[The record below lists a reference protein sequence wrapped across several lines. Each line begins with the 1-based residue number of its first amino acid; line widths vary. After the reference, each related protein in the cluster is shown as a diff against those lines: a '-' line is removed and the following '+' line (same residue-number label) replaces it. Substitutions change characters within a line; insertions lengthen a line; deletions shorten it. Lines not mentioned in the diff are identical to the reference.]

1 LVKASDLPQYWKG
14 ADAEFRDT
22 GLWQQET
29 AIDWVRRA
37 AEATPE
43 RTAIQGGGAK
53 ISFAGLQAQVDELAG
68 GLASL
73 ELGHGDVIAV
83 QLPNTVEFILSF
95 LAITRIGGV
104 MQTIHLPYRAAELE
118 GLLAHSGAR
127 AVICLAE
134 FKEYA
139 LAKTHAELRDKLPN
153 LEFVVA
159 FGAPVDGTMS
169 FNDFYGIDMPPPD
182 ANPSADDPKLILY
195 TSGTTSS
202 PKGIAVNAHP
212 FGSNARQAVQE
223 FGVADT
229 DIILSA
235 APFSHLYGLCAL
247 QIGLCAGVTTQLL
260 PAFSPSDFMA
270 AVQSSGAT
278 MLFTGPAHNA
288 ACRQAGLFDDADLSL
303 VRIVVCSGAACPPE
317 LAEYVDGKLPNGE
330 FLQLWGMTETQA
342 GTYNRPG
349 DSARQR
355 YETVGRATPGNKIRI
370 VAGDG
375 GEDGEGELQIR
386 GSSIFPGYY
395 NNDAANAENF
405 TDGWFHTGD
414 LARID
419 ADGYLRITGRTKDVI
434 NRGGVKFNPADVE
447 ALIDKMDAVTMC
459 AIVPMKDAVLG
470 ERACVFVQPAPDA
483 EISLE
488 AITEYLD
495 ANQVAKNKWPE
506 HLQIVD
512 AFPLTPTNKVMK
524 GRLKPDTP

>member
-1 LVKASDLPQYWKG
+1 MKRSELPPYWKG
-14 ADAEFRDT
+14 ADAVFRGT
-22 GLWQQET
+22 GLWRQET

-53 ISFAGLQAQVDELAG
+53 ISFAELQAQLDELAG

-73 ELGHGDVIAV
+73 GLGHGDVIAV

-127 AVICLAE
+127 AVICLSE
-134 FKEYA
+134 FKDYA
-139 LAKTHAELRDKLPN
+139 LAETHAQLRDKLTG
-153 LEFVVA
+153 LEFVFA
-159 FGAPVDGTMS
+159 FGAAVDGTMA
-169 FNDFYGIDMPPPD
+169 FNDLYGIDMPPPG

-223 FGVADT
+223 FGVSDT

-247 QIGLCAGVTTQLL
+247 QIGLCAGVTTHVL
-260 PAFSPSDFMA
+260 PAFSPPDFMA
-270 AVQSSGAT
+270 AVQSGGAT
-278 MLFTGPAHNA
+278 MLFTGPAHNV
-288 ACRQAGLFDDADLSL
+288 ACQKAGLFDDADLSA

-349 DSARQR
+349 ESTRRR
-355 YETVGRATPGNKIRI
+355 YETVGRATPGNEIRI
-370 VAGDG
+370 VGGDG
-375 GEDGEGELQIR
+375 GEGELQIR

-395 NNDAANAENF
+395 NNDTANAESF

-414 LARID
+414 LASID

-447 ALIDKMDAVTMC
+447 ALIGKMDAVNMC

-470 ERACVFVQPAPDA
+470 ERACVFVQPAPNA
-483 EISLE
+483 AVSLE
-488 AITEYLD
+488 AITEFLD

-506 HLQIVD
+506 HLQLVD

-524 GRLKPDTP
+524 GRLKPDAP

>member
-1 LVKASDLPQYWKG
+1 MPVKSSDLPSYWND
-14 ADAEFRDT
+14 ADIAFREA
-22 GLWQQET
+22 GLWRQET

-43 RTAIQGGGAK
+43 RIAIQGGGAK
-53 ISFAGLQAQVDELAG
+53 ISFAQLQAQLDELAG
-68 GLASL
+68 GLSSL
-73 ELGHGDVIAV
+73 GLGHGDVIAV
-83 QLPNTVEFILSF
+83 QLPNTVEFILAF
-95 LAITRIGGV
+95 LAITRIGGI
-104 MQTIHLPYRAAELE
+104 MQTIHMPYRAAELE
-118 GLLAHSGAR
+118 GLLVHSGAR
-127 AVICLAE
+127 AVICLSE
-134 FKEYA
+134 FKDYA
-139 LAKTHAELRDKLPN
+139 LAETHTQLRDQLPG
-153 LEFVVA
+153 LEFVFA
-159 FGAPVDGTMS
+159 FGGAVDGTMA
-169 FNDFYGIDMPPPD
+169 FNDLFGFDAPPPEPE
-182 ANPSADDPKLILY
+182 PSADDPKLILY

-212 FGSNARQAVQE
+212 FGSNARLAVGE
-223 FGVADT
+223 FGVTDS

-235 APFSHLYGLCAL
+235 APFSHLYGMCAL

-260 PAFSPSDFMA
+260 PAFTPTDFMT
-270 AVQSSGAT
+270 AVQSASAT
-278 MLFTGPAHNA
+278 MLFTGPAHNV
-288 ACRQAGLFDDADLSL
+288 ACRQAGLFDDADLSA

-317 LAEYVDGKLPNGE
+317 LAEFVDGKLPNGE

-355 YETVGRATPGNKIRI
+355 YDTVGRATPGNEIRI
-370 VAGDG
+370 VGGDG
-375 GEDGEGELQIR
+375 DEGELQIR
-386 GSSIFPGYY
+386 GSSIFSGYY
-395 NNDAANAENF
+395 HNDAANTENF

-414 LARID
+414 LASID

-447 ALIDKMDAVTMC
+447 ALIGKMDEVAMC

-483 EISLE
+483 GVSLQ

-506 HLQIVD
+506 HLQLID

-524 GRLKPDTP
+524 GRLKPGAG